1 MTSFLEKK
9 VGPFSV
15 FQMFG
20 ILGAILV
27 IASFFLA
34 WGTLDVKLFIGNE
47 IKNYSGMD
55 FFNKNVIPEGAEG
68 YDAVQNMFPLICLI
82 LAVVS
87 LILAIIPDSFF
98 KEPSDRLWH
107 RPDSHLHPPDSVLR
121 SLHLVVRRPG
131 RNVLVYIRNR
141 HSQNGSR
148 SIPLSGR
155 KHSDCDRGHPA
166 APEQIHKVIFPIGKT
181 DKPFPNF

>member
-34 WGTLDVKLFIGNE
+34 WGTLDIKLFIGNE

-98 KEPSDRLWH
+98 KGTVGQIVGIVQILICI
-107 RPDSHLHPPDSVLR
+107 LLIVFSVMFISWFGDLGGTF
-121 SLHLVVRRPG
+121 SSIFGTVTLKTGVGAYLCLV
-131 RNVLVYIRNR
+131 
-141 HSQNGSR
+141 GS
-148 SIPLSGR
+148 ILIAIVGILPLL
-155 KHSDCDRGHPA
+155 
-166 APEQIHKVIFPIGKT
+166 GKFL
-181 DKPFPNF
+181 K